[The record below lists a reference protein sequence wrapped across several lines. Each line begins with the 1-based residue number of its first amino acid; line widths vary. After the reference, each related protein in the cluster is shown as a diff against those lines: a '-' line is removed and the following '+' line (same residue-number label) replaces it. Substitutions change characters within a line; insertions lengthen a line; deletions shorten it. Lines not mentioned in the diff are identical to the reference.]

1 MNKLSFTLKNN
12 THELVFYNIFII
24 IVIFI
29 IFIVGFRYYRSIV
42 NNQILDFNIEDEEEF
57 GNNFN
62 SIKIDNNNINEN
74 DKGTFDYNK
83 DEMET
88 TKLKEI
94 II

>member
-42 NNQILDFNIEDEEEF
+42 NNQILVFNIEDEEEF